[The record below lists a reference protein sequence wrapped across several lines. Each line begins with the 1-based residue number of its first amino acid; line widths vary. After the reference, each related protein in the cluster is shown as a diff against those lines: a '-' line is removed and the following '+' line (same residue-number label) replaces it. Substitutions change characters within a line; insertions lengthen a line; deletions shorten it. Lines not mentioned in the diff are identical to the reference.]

1 MQNVYTEAMLQ
12 PMQKPELYAILV
24 ELGIDEGVRKNAPND
39 EMIALILAK
48 NPPADDSGANDPNTP
63 TETGDN
69 EPKEGDGVNTP
80 PDGENANTGENGADD
95 EGNEPPE
102 DDLPKFTPEQLVKS
116 STYSHRRDVL
126 RVMLDDDK
134 TYSHAQIAWMM
145 KRFYECKDSTL
156 DAWAS
161 SAQSARPALT
171 KAKEGAK

>member
-1 MQNVYTEAMLQ
+1 MQTVYTDEMLR
-12 PMQKPELYAILV
+12 PMKKVELYEILLA
-24 ELGIDEGVRKNAPND
+24 LGIEGVNKNAPND

-48 NPPADDSGANDPNTP
+48 NPPADDGENNPDTS

-69 EPKEGDGVNTP
+69 EPKEGNGVNVP

-156 DAWAS
+156 
-161 SAQSARPALT
+161 T